1 MSSLLRARQ
10 DLVNNRLVDFSSHA
24 HYTVFIVLLL
34 AVGKE
39 AHSAINEDV
48 SWPGVE
54 VVAGL
59 AVTSGEH
66 DDVCDF
72 ADVWT
77 ARLRVGWVVQ
87 SASQATK
94 RGSPDAQVQDR

>member
-1 MSSLLRARQ
+1 VDEVRARQ

-59 AVTSGEH
+59 AVTSGSM
-66 DDVCDF
+66 VMF
-72 ADVWT
+72 AIPPMFGRHGWEL
-77 ARLRVGWVVQ
+77 AGLRR
-87 SASQATK
+87 ATK
-94 RGSPDAQVQDR
+94 SGQP

>member
-24 HYTVFIVLLL
+24 HYTVFIALLL

-66 DDVCDF
+66 DDVCDS
-72 ADVWT
+72 ADVLDGKVESWVGC
-77 ARLRVGWVVQ
+77 AEQQRV
-87 SASQATK
+87 
-94 RGSPDAQVQDR
+94 GSPDVQVQDR